1 MRRLETM
8 KRIIVLWLS
17 FFGLLIQTAI
27 YAYIWLDYYYPI
39 VNNFN
44 RGLKFY
50 QNGHLLIIAIYFILL
65 FFFTNTYG
73 GLKIGYLK
81 TMDVFFSQMFSLL
94 IVNIITY
101 FQISL
106 MNNNL
111 VAADRFAAAT
121 AVQILIAG
129 LLTGVCRTVYRKE
142 LPPIEMLLVHVAKD
156 I

>member
-65 FFFTNTYG
+65 FFFTQSFR
-73 GLKIGYLK
+73 GLKIGFLK
-81 TMDVFFSQMFSLL
+81 TMGVFFFPDVFTFDCKYNYILSDF
-94 IVNIITY
+94 
-101 FQISL
+101 
-106 MNNNL
+106 
-111 VAADRFAAAT
+111 ADE
-121 AVQILIAG
+121 Q
-129 LLTGVCRTVYRKE
+129 
-142 LPPIEMLLVHVAKD
+142 
-156 I
+156 